1 MRNRRWYTESTQRR
15 TCFCHAWLVA
25 LWRNP
30 ETMTSTPATDRSF
43 DLSSASNV
51 YANLP
56 VEELIQHAL
65 NRGEGHLSA
74 KGALT
79 ARTGKYTG
87 RTPKD
92 KFVVKDDHT
101 ANKVWWENNQAMTP
115 ETFDKLFA
123 KAQAYAAGKD
133 LYVVDTFGGASK
145 DHRVAARFILEKAW
159 HALFVKQL
167 LVRPTEDEMAD
178 YEPQWTIVDMSM
190 LQADPA
196 TDGTRSEAVI
206 ALNFTTRQVVIMGTQ
221 YAGEMKKTVFTI
233 LNYLLPLRNILS
245 MHCSANIGPKGDTA
259 LFFGLSGT
267 GKTTLSADP
276 ARHLIGD
283 DEHGWNE
290 DGVFNFEGGCYAK
303 CIRLSKEGEP
313 QIWNAIR
320 RGAVLEN
327 VILGPDGTPDFND
340 DSITENTRAA
350 YPVEFIDGAVIP
362 SIGGHPENIMFLTAD
377 AFGVLPPISRL
388 TREQAMFHFLNGY
401 TAKVAGTEAGVK
413 EPTATFSTCFG
424 APFLPLPAKIYA
436 EMLGEKIELHDAA
449 VWLVNTGWT
458 GGPYGVGNRMSLT
471 HTRAIVEAALAGAL
485 DEVEYETDPI
495 FGLSIPTS
503 CPGVPSE
510 VLNPRQTW
518 SNPADY
524 DAKAKELLAMFEANY
539 QALEAGHT
547 VGSEG

>member
-1 MRNRRWYTESTQRR
+1 
-15 TCFCHAWLVA
+15 
-25 LWRNP
+25 
-30 ETMTSTPATDRSF
+30 MTSTPATAPSF
-43 DLSSASNV
+43 NLAAASKVYTNLSV
-51 YANLP
+51 D
-56 VEELIQHAL
+56 ELIQLAL
-65 NRGEGHLSA
+65 DRGEGQLASN
-74 KGALT
+74 GAFT

-92 KFVVKDDHT
+92 KFVVKDEHT
-101 ANKVWWENNQAMTP
+101 ANRVWWENNQAMEQ
-115 ETFDKLFA
+115 ETFEKLFA
-123 KAQAYAAGKD
+123 KAQAYAAGKE
-133 LYVVDTFGGASK
+133 LFVVDTFGGASK

-167 LVRPTEDEMAD
+167 LVRPTAEELEE

-190 LQADPA
+190 LQANPA
-196 TDGTRSEAVI
+196 TDKTRSEAVI
-206 ALNFTTRQVVIMGTQ
+206 ALNFSTHQVVIMGTQ

-327 VILGPDGTPDFND
+327 VVLNADGTPDFNN
-340 DSITENTRAA
+340 DSLTENTRAA

-362 SIGGHPENIMFLTAD
+362 SVGGHPDNVMFLTAD

-436 EMLGEKIELHDAA
+436 EMLGEKIDRHNAA
-449 VWLVNTGWT
+449 VWLINTGWT

-471 HTRAIVEAALAGAL
+471 HTRAIVEATLAGAL
-485 DEVEYETDPI
+485 DNVEYETDPI

-510 VLNPRQTW
+510 VLNPRKTW
-518 SNPADY
+518 ANPNDY

-539 QALEAGHT
+539 NSLQAGHT
-547 VGSEG
+547 VAGAEG